1 MSRQPGA
8 VTRVRTIKSFRQQ
21 LLVWLGCLVWTSAA
35 ATVSVTDDTG
45 NAIRLDRPADRIISL
60 APHMTELLYAAG
72 AGNSLV
78 GAVRYS
84 DYPPPARDIPRVG
97 DAHSFDIEQILALE
111 PDLIIAWQSGN
122 PAGQMRQLRELGLTL
137 FVSEPRSLSDI
148 PATIEKLGRLAGT
161 APAATAAA
169 IDFRRR
175 LTRLRDVYSDRP
187 PVDVFYQIWHQ
198 PLITIGGGHV
208 INDVIRLCGGRN
220 VFADTDQLA
229 PQISIEAVLA
239 AAPEVIIA
247 SGTGDQRP
255 EWLNDWQQW
264 PQLPAVQQEQLHFI
278 PPYQLQ
284 RHTPRILEGTAR
296 LCEILEQARVHQ

>member
-1 MSRQPGA
+1 MIRI
-8 VTRVRTIKSFRQQ
+8 RIIKSFRQQ
-21 LLVWLGCLVWTSAA
+21 LFVCLGCLFWVSAA
-35 ATVSVTDDTG
+35 AAVSVTDDT
-45 NAIRLDRPADRIISL
+45 ADVIRLARPAERIISL

-72 AGNSLV
+72 AGDKLV

-97 DAHSFDIEQILALE
+97 DAHSFDIEQILALK

-122 PAGQMRQLRELGLTL
+122 PAGQMRQLRELGLKL
-137 FVSEPRSLSDI
+137 FVSEPRSLTDI
-148 PATIEKLGRLAGT
+148 PVTIEKLGRLAGT
-161 APAATAAA
+161 SPAATAAA
-169 IDFRRR
+169 ADFRQR

-187 PVDVFYQIWHQ
+187 PIDVFYQIWNE

-220 VFADTDQLA
+220 VFADVDQLA
-229 PQISIEAVLA
+229 PQISTEAVLA

-247 SGTGDQRP
+247 SGTGEQRP
-255 EWLNDWQQW
+255 EWLNDWRQW
-264 PQLPAVQQEQLHFI
+264 PQLPAVQQEQLRFI
-278 PPYQLQ
+278 PPYLLQ

-296 LCEILEQARVHQ
+296 LCEILEQAR